1 MRISVFC
8 RRFLCCLLVCLLL
21 IPVALAAKPDLSS
34 MTDDEIVELLTEVN
48 EAIVKR
54 GIAKTAKLP
63 EGAYIAGVDIPAGKY
78 IFTVLA
84 TGDDWGNVTVYS
96 EGGKGKQKLWNVVAA
111 PENGAEPDTI
121 FITLEEGDQLKSGV
135 PFSLTIMP
143 GAIFK

>member
-8 RRFLCCLLVCLLL
+8 RRFLCCLLACLLL
-21 IPVALAAKPDLSS
+21 VSAALAATVDLSS
-34 MTDDEIVELLTEVN
+34 MTDDEVVELLTQVN
-48 EAIVKR
+48 QEIVKR

-63 EGAYIAGVDIPAGKY
+63 EGAYIAGSDIPAGKY

-96 EGGKGKQKLWNVVAA
+96 EGGKGKQKLWNVVTA
-111 PENGAEPDTI
+111 PEAGAEPATI

>member
-1 MRISVFC
+1 MRVSVFC
-8 RRFLCCLLVCLLL
+8 RRFLCCLLACLLL
-21 IPVALAAKPDLSS
+21 VPAALGATVDLSS
-34 MTDDEIVELLTEVN
+34 MTDDEVVELLTQVN
-48 EAIVKR
+48 QEIVKR

-63 EGAYIAGVDIPAGKY
+63 EGAYIAGSDIPAGKY

-96 EGGKGKQKLWNVVAA
+96 EGGKGKQKLWNVVMA